1 MNKQLIFALPILV
14 ALAGIAP
21 YATSAFAQTTT
32 TTGGT
37 TTTTTST
44 TGTID
49 HDHHHFFHGGFG
61 GFRGAFGLGASAVIL
76 NPTST
81 SVACPVNAPV
91 PIQAATGTYCVST
104 NNAATDVFT
113 GTIATPTTSII
124 IGGTTFG
131 YGGFGFHH
139 GFHFHR

>member
-1 MNKQLIFALPILV
+1 MNSKQLVFALPILV

-21 YATSAFAQTTT
+21 YAAFAQTATT
-32 TTGGT
+32 GT
-37 TTTTTST
+37 TTTTTT
-44 TGTID
+44 V
-49 HDHHHFFHGGFG
+49 DHHHFFHGGFG

-76 NPTST
+76 NPTTT
-81 SVACPVNAPV
+81 SVACPVTAPV

-113 GTIATPTTSII
+113 GTIATPSTSII

-139 GFHFHR
+139 GFHR